1 MTDLMRFPTAKRY
14 ELAIDAWFDAKDAVI
29 ACLARAWFQRLR
41 DCGQDVR
48 ELMHDGQATA
58 CVGDA
63 AFAYV
68 AIFRAHANIG
78 FFQGAGL
85 PDPAGILEGTGKRMR
100 HVKLRPGTALN
111 GVALEALVLAAYQ
124 DMRRRVESD
133 AQQSAEN
140 DR

>member
-1 MTDLMRFPTAKRY
+1 MTDLMRFPSAKRH
-14 ELAIDAWFDAKDAVI
+14 ELAIDAWFDAKDAAI
-29 ACLARAWFQRLR
+29 ACLARAWFRRLR

-58 CVGDA
+58 CVGNA

-111 GVALEALVLAAYQ
+111 GAALEALVLAAYQ
-124 DMRRRVESD
+124 DMRRRVES
-133 AQQSAEN
+133 E
-140 DR
+140 R